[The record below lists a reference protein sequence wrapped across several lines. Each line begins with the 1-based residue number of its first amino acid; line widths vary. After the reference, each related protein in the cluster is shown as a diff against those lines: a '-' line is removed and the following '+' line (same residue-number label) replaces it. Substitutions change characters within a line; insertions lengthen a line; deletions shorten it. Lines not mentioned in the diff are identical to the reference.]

1 MKKILRIMKDIEIN
15 DKTLQYRVAGD
26 FVWTDFYDGT
36 KEVIRYKF
44 NWKNFKFNSYKK
56 TIPNRIFRI
65 DEDANSTKVTKNW
78 WRNKIQTNI
87 ELLNREKELE
97 RG

>member
-44 NWKNFKFNSYKK
+44 NWKKF
-56 TIPNRIFRI
+56 
-65 DEDANSTKVTKNW
+65 
-78 WRNKIQTNI
+78 
-87 ELLNREKELE
+87 
-97 RG
+97 